1 MTPPHPL
8 RRHRTRAVAAASD
21 SLNVISAGNYANA
34 NVFICLFLSVRL
46 PYTIQITRDVR
57 LEFKEIFDSGIQYM
71 TS

>member
-34 NVFICLFLSVRL
+34 NVFMSFSVCPFALHHTNYRGC
-46 PYTIQITRDVR
+46 V
-57 LEFKEIFDSGIQYM
+57 EFFQCQA
-71 TS
+71 